1 MINSNYTNPIK
12 EDYSNLKTFV
22 INLDDYKENYVKQ
35 LPYLESIGLK
45 VERFCGINALKD
57 EHLKPEYKQYISK
70 FALNFTP
77 KSVIGCALSHILCC
91 KHIYNNYINTE
102 DNNNSSYGDKT
113 PYFLIMEDDAFPKY
127 DKSEF
132 YERLNKTISDITILD
147 INWELIQL
155 FKIGI
160 IDTYDTYTS
169 HILHGSTVAYL
180 ININGIKKIIK
191 SKIYN
196 HIDLF
201 TYNSFSFKKYNSK
214 KDLFYTDEEKSL
226 TRSMNNNYSKF
237 YISNI
242 IQFLLHKYLKQYLVN
257 KDFGYDKLIQFKLF
271 KLPNLKKEYT
281 INEFID
287 YLFSLFLIKRII
299 NYIK

>member
-1 MINSNYTNPIK
+1 MILNDINYPIK
-12 EDYSNLKTFV
+12 PDYSNLRTFV
-22 INLDDYKENYVKQ
+22 INLDDYRENYEKQ
-35 LPYLESIGLK
+35 LPYLQSIGLK
-45 VERFCGINALKD
+45 PERFSGVNALKD
-57 EHLKPEYKQYISK
+57 EHLKPEYKEYISK
-70 FALNFTP
+70 FAFNFTP
-77 KSVIGCALSHILCC
+77 KSVIGCSLSHILCC
-91 KHIYNNYINTE
+91 KYIYDNYITCE
-102 DNNNSSYGDKT
+102 NNHQQ
-113 PYFLIMEDDAFPKY
+113 YFLIIEDDAFPKY
-127 DKSEF
+127 NKIEF

-155 FKIGI
+155 FIIGI

-214 KDLFYTDEEKSL
+214 KNLFYTYEEKST

-257 KDFGYDKLIQFKLF
+257 KDFSYDKLFQFKLF
-271 KLPNLKKEYT
+271 KLPNFKKEYT
-281 INEFID
+281 INELIDILFGLFFIKKI
-287 YLFSLFLIKRII
+287 IKHSIS
-299 NYIK
+299 YIKIK

>member
-1 MINSNYTNPIK
+1 MITNYIK
-12 EDYSNLKTFV
+12 PDYSNLRSFV
-22 INLDDYKENYVKQ
+22 INLDDYRENYEKQ
-35 LPYLESIGLK
+35 LPYLQSIGLK
-45 VERFCGINALKD
+45 PERFSGVNALKD
-57 EHLKPEYKQYISK
+57 EHLNPEYKQYISK

-77 KSVIGCALSHILCC
+77 KSVIGCAVSHILCC
-91 KHIYNNYINTE
+91 EHIYDNYMTCENN
-102 DNNNSSYGDKT
+102 
-113 PYFLIMEDDAFPKY
+113 PQQYFLIMEDDAFPKY
-127 DKSEF
+127 NKIEF
-132 YERLNKTISDITILD
+132 YEILNKTISDITILD

-169 HILHGSTVAYL
+169 HILHGSTAAYL

-214 KDLFYTDEEKSL
+214 KDLFYTIEEKST

-242 IQFLLHKYLKQYLVN
+242 IQFLLHKYLKQYLIN
-257 KDFGYDKLIQFKLF
+257 KDFSYDKLFQFKLF
-271 KLPNLKKEYT
+271 KLPNFKKEYT
-281 INEFID
+281 INELIDILFGLFFIKKI
-287 YLFSLFLIKRII
+287 IKF
-299 NYIK
+299 